1 MESGKKKSGRPSKSS
16 EKAFTEIFRRLIG
29 EATQQEAAEKIG
41 VTRQNV
47 GRWLAG
53 MNTPDIEALE
63 KIADAYEVSTD
74 YLLGRTSV
82 KNPSVDIRMMCD
94 YWMLDE
100 KTTEAIRRF
109 ALEYENAQGEFG
121 TVIRSKWFDSF
132 MKNINDLAIAM
143 WQKDF
148 ALQEERKV
156 DPSKPEEIQNAQFRT
171 NDAQN
176 RVDLIEFRIIKSIYS
191 FFAEYEKK
199 IGEYMGFEAINEPKG
214 DPTHADHNPTEE

>member
-1 MESGKKKSGRPSKSS
+1 MEKEKVSKTFSQ
-16 EKAFTEIFRRLIG
+16 RLKDLRKN
-29 EATQQEAAEKIG
+29 AKMSQDDLAAALGISKGALSYYENMQR
-41 VTRQNV
+41 V
-47 GRWLAG
+47 
-53 MNTPDIEALE
+53 PDIVTLDS
-63 KIADAYEVSTD
+63 IAHFFKVSAD
-74 YLLGRTSV
+74 YLLGQTKAPTV
-82 KNPSVDIRMMCD
+82 HVEKKAICD
-94 YWMLDE
+94 YLGLDE

-132 MKNINDLAIAM
+132 MKDINELAIAM
-143 WQKDF
+143 WQKDY

-156 DPSKPEEIQNAQFRT
+156 DPSKPEEIQNAQFRS
-171 NDAQN
+171 NAKQN